1 MSLALF
7 LLIGFVA
14 ILLLLLF
21 WALRGPGTQTK
32 FEVGP
37 GFLEEMGKRHVSFL
51 PQIRQ
56 ALAKTDDEFLSGR
69 SPRALQRRV
78 RRERRDVAVAYLS
91 ALRGDFQRLLRTAKI
106 IALLS
111 PEVAALQEFERFG
124 LTVKFGW
131 RYEMI
136 RMQLRAGLA
145 PIPRLAGL
153 SDLVSGLNVRM
164 EAAMTEL
171 GTRAALAAEL
181 ASSFDR
187 RGSGVA

>member
-171 GTRAALAAEL
+171 GARAALAAEL

>member
-1 MSLALF
+1 LSLALF